1 MSLVPIASLGKQYG
15 ISVRAIDSIIR
26 LACIIHQTDYYR
38 TGPHGEKL
46 GIKDL
51 SISELNSYVKRD
63 YPIIWH
69 NIAI

>member
-26 LACIIHQTDYYR
+26 LACIIHKTDYYR
-38 TGPHGEKL
+38 TGRTVEKL

-51 SISELNSYVKRD
+51 SISELNNYVKEGLP
-63 YPIIWH
+63 YH
-69 NIAI
+69 LA